1 MSTHSRT
8 TRRTPGETT
17 DRFLEA
23 IAYCARLH
31 RGVRVKQAPDNSFQ
45 ALASA
50 IEALPIALHEYA
62 WLRARVRN
70 SKAYNDKREP
80 SAAAYELG
88 LAVNRLVT
96 RHRMWQVAAIDDND

>member
-1 MSTHSRT
+1 MTRQTRT
-8 TRRTPGETT
+8 IGRTSSETT

-23 IAYCARLH
+23 IAYCAQLH
-31 RGVRVKQAPDNSFQ
+31 RDVRVKQVTDNNFQ

-50 IEALPIALHEYA
+50 IEALPIALHEYT

-70 SKAYNDKREP
+70 AKTYNDKQEP
-80 SAAAYELG
+80 SAAAYELA

-96 RHRMWQVAAIDDND
+96 RHRMWQELAVDEGV

>member
-1 MSTHSRT
+1 MPTQSKTVCRPTS
-8 TRRTPGETT
+8 EIT

-23 IAYCARLH
+23 IAHSARLH
-31 RGVRVKQAPDNSFQ
+31 HDVRVKQATGKNFQ
-45 ALASA
+45 ALTSA

-70 SKAYNDKREP
+70 AKIYNDQQEV
-80 SAAAYELG
+80 SAAAYEVA

-96 RHRMWQVAAIDDND
+96 RHRVWQEAAVDKNA

>member
-1 MSTHSRT
+1 MTAQTRT
-8 TRRTPGETT
+8 ICQTRNAIS
-17 DRFLEA
+17 DRFLDA
-23 IAYCARLH
+23 IAHSARLQH
-31 RGVRVKQAPDNSFQ
+31 DVRINQATENNFQ

-70 SKAYNDKREP
+70 AKTYNDKREV
-80 SAAAYELG
+80 SAAAYELA

-96 RHRMWQVAAIDDND
+96 RHRVWQEAAIENNA